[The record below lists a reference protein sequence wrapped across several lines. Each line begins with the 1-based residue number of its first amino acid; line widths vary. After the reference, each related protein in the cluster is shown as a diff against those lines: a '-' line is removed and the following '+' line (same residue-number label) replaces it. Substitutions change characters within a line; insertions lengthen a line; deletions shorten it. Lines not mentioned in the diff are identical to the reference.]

1 MPNWVT
7 NVVKAPKHVIEA
19 MTNEK
24 GNVDFSL
31 AIPFP
36 GPNNDWSG
44 IASDAEQAAEI
55 ICGIPTSEHPLLRDL
70 QAASR
75 QRFDIKTLSDESFQQ
90 FIGMVENYRAC
101 GYLHGMEF
109 ARKVWG
115 TKWNACESDV
125 KADEGIARFDTA
137 WSCPEG
143 VLESVSKRFPDDV
156 IEVTFADEDIGSNCG
171 TFKLKDGEVLEPNI
185 APSWQKMDE
194 EERAKWSTFAL
205 DVKGWDAEEEEG

>member
-55 ICGIPTSEHPLLRDL
+55 ICGIPTSEHPLLRDFSRKL
-70 QAASR
+70 HAVQIAAGAVIL
-75 QRFDIKTLSDESFQQ
+75 D
-90 FIGMVENYRAC
+90 
-101 GYLHGMEF
+101 H
-109 ARKVWG
+109 
-115 TKWNACESDV
+115 
-125 KADEGIARFDTA
+125 
-137 WSCPEG
+137 
-143 VLESVSKRFPDDV
+143 PD
-156 IEVTFADEDIGSNCG
+156 
-171 TFKLKDGEVLEPNI
+171 KLLK
-185 APSWQKMDE
+185 
-194 EERAKWSTFAL
+194 
-205 DVKGWDAEEEEG
+205 